1 MRSVRSIFGRR
12 GIRRLP
18 PDRAKDRLELII
30 DLSRAIMRRGGDVR
44 ITNEYLIINNWSL
57 FTRYLIN
64 CVNDDCTLMAI
75 RVDEGRETHC

>member
-1 MRSVRSIFGRR
+1 MRSTRSIFGRR

-30 DLSRAIMRRGGDVR
+30 DLSRAIMRRGGDVC
-44 ITNEYLIINNWSL
+44 ITSEHLIINNWSL